1 MKNQDIER
9 VLVDYINDDKY
20 NLSILINGEWGSGK
34 TFFIKNFMSGLN
46 KKNVYYISLYGI
58 ATIMQLNVDIYKL
71 AISRT
76 IDMKLFNKS
85 KPKRLKYLIY
95 IKNKILNNSSKI
107 IGVIKFLLGYLGL
120 NRDKVKEIIG
130 QKQILNNVILVM
142 DDMERCKV
150 PMDEL
155 LGFISNITENNNIKV
170 ILIGNEGELLG
181 ESPNSEMNDG
191 ASESSLYK
199 KYKEKTIGLTLYY
212 EANLEN
218 AYANIVENTIK
229 DNDIKRILMSK
240 KQLILDIF
248 NGESCENG
256 CKNIRTLYFGL
267 LSFEKLY
274 LKIKEILASADMNY
288 GESYIKFFFED
299 MFRCVMETSI
309 ALKEENKKVT
319 QWKEGELYVPHS
331 GMGSVF
337 SNGLIYQYKFVEN
350 YLLHHIFNEDEIKR
364 TVKEFYVVMQE
375 NDQLQN
381 SAYNSLCRWEQLDTV
396 DEINENL
403 RKLSG
408 EIAKRNLNISYYKNI
423 IFILASLKNEKFPIC
438 NCNIVKI
445 IEEIKCKLRMTPDKI
460 YKESLYISGWTPS
473 EQVLKIYNELAASIY
488 ELLDEKWRKMRR
500 NQYDFLVN
508 NVWDEKF
515 PRKCR
520 ENLTEFMEDR
530 KFLWYV
536 NPIKFM
542 GKLKNAHVGEI
553 YFMLKGL
560 SVIYNINN
568 FDEFLQL
575 DMDNINTLYQKVS
588 NLSTSTGNLS
598 LTKKKALC
606 RFKDLLG
613 RCQNKLQNRYG
624 KEDPS

>member
-107 IGVIKFLLGYLGL
+107 IGVIKFLLDYLGL

-542 GKLKNAHVGEI
+542 GKLKNAHVREI

>member
-107 IGVIKFLLGYLGL
+107 IGVIKFLLDYLGL

-191 ASESSLYK
+191 ASELSLYK

>member
-107 IGVIKFLLGYLGL
+107 IGVIKFLLDYLGL

-331 GMGSVF
+331 GMSSVF